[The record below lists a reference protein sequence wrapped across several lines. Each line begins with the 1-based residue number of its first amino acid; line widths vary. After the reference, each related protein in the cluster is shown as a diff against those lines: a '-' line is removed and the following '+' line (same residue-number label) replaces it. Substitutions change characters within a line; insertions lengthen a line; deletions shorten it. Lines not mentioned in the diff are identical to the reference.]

1 MMWVRFIIMGMFSL
15 TAITLFSYQGI
26 EIFHA
31 FVDLFTSNQS
41 K

>member
-1 MMWVRFIIMGMFSL
+1 MMWIRFIMMGLFSL
-15 TAITLFSYQGI
+15 TALTLLSYQGI

-31 FVDLFTSNQS
+31 FMDFFKQ

>member
-1 MMWVRFIIMGMFSL
+1 MWIRYLIIGFFSL
-15 TAITLFSYQGI
+15 SAVSMLTFQGI

-31 FVDLFTSNQS
+31 FMDYFRQ

>member
-1 MMWVRFIIMGMFSL
+1 MWIRFLLIGFFSL
-15 TAITLFSYQGI
+15 SAVSMFTYQGI

-31 FVDLFTSNQS
+31 FVDYFKQ

>member
-1 MMWVRFIIMGMFSL
+1 MWIRFLIMGFFSL
-15 TAITLFSYQGI
+15 SAVSMLTFQGI

-31 FVDLFTSNQS
+31 FMDFFKQ

>member
-1 MMWVRFIIMGMFSL
+1 MWIRFLLIGFFSL
-15 TAITLFSYQGI
+15 SAISMFTFQGI

-31 FVDLFTSNQS
+31 FMDYFKQ

>member
-1 MMWVRFIIMGMFSL
+1 MWFRFLIIGFFSL
-15 TAITLFSYQGI
+15 SAVSMLTYQGI

-31 FVDLFTSNQS
+31 FVDFFKN